1 MEDTRLIGRVNWF
14 DSKKGYGFIT
24 VMTKEQENTD
34 KDIFIHYT
42 SIIESSYKK
51 VFPGEYV
58 EFELENRG
66 DRICCVNVTG
76 PMGGPLLIENENH
89 RYKVLPKGR
98 NETNETNETNDVPDN
113 SD

>member
-24 VMTKEQENTD
+24 VMTKDHNNTGN
-34 KDIFIHYT
+34 DIFIHFT
-42 SIIESSYKK
+42 SINVESNYKK

-58 EFELENRG
+58 EFELENRE
-66 DRICCVNVTG
+66 DRLCCVNVTG
-76 PMGGPLLIENENH
+76 PMGGPLLVDNVNH
-89 RYKVLPKGR
+89 RYKVFPKGR
-98 NETNETNETNDVPDN
+98 HETTENNDEQDN